1 MRLNPIIQWMSSL
14 QGVNVLIELGA
25 DVNAGE
31 ESEVPIC
38 LAIQSGNKEMVELL
52 LNKGAANIQKALDLA
67 REKRQDEII
76 GLLLAHIALEKSSE
90 VVNLSGLDLDRI
102 KPTWILPSLGMY
114 YSPPKRRISGHR
126 RNRSLGQMKE
136 LIMLRRRSVDVL
148 PMTIHSGLEGI
159 TGGAANRAE
168 SDTGGMSSGA
178 DEPESGVHSGNNAF
192 HMPLKAGMGIRN
204 GNVTP
209 PSRKSRIRH
218 HSEKEIL
225 PSKPVPRKQGLPNS
239 QSSPILSKHPLA
251 VSSDKQANSG
261 NTTPPNKP
269 ESGSENQANIKPEI
283 LQESVTLPQASLRE
297 RKPGTAHLSLPVF
310 EPTLSPIHGTPSHRR
325 RNKIITEDTDS
336 GVPLSPDDPHK
347 QFLQSRSTESLSSAA
362 TVENSVS
369 HTLNTT
375 PRSRRYRERK
385 GTVTGARVL
394 PFINPNEYLNRHK
407 VQNLESQAEA
417 NSSPIAQSPPES
429 RTPRKEF
436 SMSPSQLFNRFRK
449 HHRKH
454 RQRKPSSVFYT
465 PRSSSPIAVVY
476 PSRTDYEGSS
486 ASDSNEF
493 SYSKLSTRESKS
505 ADELENSTA
514 DDDAFTTPKSQ
525 NSSRIITSAASLSA
539 VSQKLQKLRPTKR
552 RQPSERTPSSSS
564 SSLLTTPSTSASNSR
579 RASVDNAFL
588 SPLNYRQ
595 SRGEVDFGAYEA
607 IPEESVTSEVSV
619 MNTKLVRMVDLSSN
633 ILTTL
638 TDLADAPG
646 HEFVA
651 QQMAEVCKLDLKQNQ
666 LDSLPRILMKVGKF
680 IPYILL
686 SILFALPSL
695 STRNYIHVCR
705 N

>member
-1 MRLNPIIQWMSSL
+1 M
-14 QGVNVLIELGA
+14 NVLIELGA

-52 LNKGAANIQKALDLA
+52 LDKGVANIQKALDLA
-67 REKRQDEII
+67 REKCQDEII

-90 VVNLSGLDLDRI
+90 VVNLSGLELDRI

-114 YSPPKRRISGHR
+114 YSPPKRRFSGHR

-148 PMTIHSGLEGI
+148 PMMIQAGMEGT
-159 TGGAANRAE
+159 TGGGANRAE

-178 DEPESGVHSGNNAF
+178 EEPESGVHSGNNAL
-192 HMPLKAGMGIRN
+192 HMPLRAGVGIRN
-204 GNVTP
+204 GNITP
-209 PSRKSRIRH
+209 PSRIQRIRH
-218 HSEKEIL
+218 HSEREIL
-225 PSKPVPRKQGLPNS
+225 PSKVKQAPKRQGLPNS
-239 QSSPILSKHPLA
+239 KSSPILSKHPLA
-251 VSSDKQANSG
+251 VLSDKQTNSG

-269 ESGSENQANIKPEI
+269 ESDSENQANMKPEI
-283 LQESVTLPQASLRE
+283 LHEAVTPPQAPLRE
-297 RKPGTAHLSLPVF
+297 RKQGTAHLSLPVF
-310 EPTLSPIHGTPSHRR
+310 EPTLSPIHGTPSHSLRR
-325 RNKIITEDTDS
+325 RNKIVTEDVDS

-347 QFLQSRSTESLSSAA
+347 QFMQQSHSTESLNSAA
-362 TVENSVS
+362 TVENVS
-369 HTLNTT
+369 HTLNNT

-407 VQNLESQAEA
+407 LQNLETQVEA
-417 NSSPIAQSPPES
+417 DGSSPAQSPTENRS
-429 RTPRKEF
+429 PRKEF

-449 HHRKH
+449 HRRKH
-454 RQRKPSSVFYT
+454 RQRKPSSIFYT
-465 PRSSSPIAVVY
+465 PRSTSPIAIVY
-476 PSRTDYEGSS
+476 PSKTDYDVSS

-514 DDDAFTTPKSQ
+514 DDDTFTTPKSQ
-525 NSSRIITSAASLSA
+525 NSSRFISSAASLSA

-552 RQPSERTPSSSS
+552 RQPSERNPSSSS

-595 SRGEVDFGAYEA
+595 SRDEVDFGAYEA
-607 IPEESVTSEVSV
+607 IPEESVTSEMSI
-619 MNTKLVRMVDLSSN
+619 MNPKLVRMVDLSSN

-638 TDLADAPG
+638 SDLADAPG

-666 LDSLPRILMKVGKF
+666 LDSLPRILMKV
-680 IPYILL
+680 
-686 SILFALPSL
+686 S
-695 STRNYIHVCR
+695 
-705 N
+705 